1 MSFFDRPILLVE
13 DSPVE
18 LDLALQAFHQHHI
31 SNPVVVCRDGEEAL
45 EYMASHTTPDDPG
58 LPLLVLLDVGLPKV
72 NGLGVLR
79 EFHKDPLWQQIPVVV
94 LTTSR
99 EKQDVAA
106 AYQMGA
112 NSYITKPADF
122 DAFAQVINTIKN
134 YWLLL
139 NESPF

>member
-1 MSFFDRPILLVE
+1 MNFFDRPILLVE

-18 LDLALQAFHQHHI
+18 LDLTLQAFQQHHV

-45 EYMASHTTPDDPG
+45 GYMASHTTADDPG
-58 LPLLVLLDVGLPKV
+58 LPLLVLLDIGLPKV
-72 NGLGVLR
+72 NGIGVLR
-79 EFHKDPLWQQIPVVV
+79 GFQKDPLWQQIPVVV

-99 EKQDVAA
+99 DPGDVAA

-112 NSYITKPADF
+112 NSYIVKPADF
-122 DAFAQVINTIKN
+122 DAFGELIKTIKN
-134 YWLLL
+134 YWLLV